1 MKTVIPFRDDGFFM
15 VPHDV
20 FLVCH
25 GSSQLGSLRR
35 LLILPWLMISPFS
48 CGMMQSLIEIWFS
61 WVHQWGYGGV
71 IVLMAMESSIFPVP
85 SELVIPPAAI
95 LAAQGGSMTLPGV
108 ILAGT
113 FGSWLGSALT
123 YWTALRVGR
132 PVVMR
137 FGKYFLMPPEKIE
150 RAERFMHR
158 YEGGGIFFAR
168 LLPVIRHLI
177 SIPAGMIR
185 MGFLKF
191 SLLTLVGSAIWCS
204 VLAML
209 GQKVGN
215 KLEPSQIAAL
225 KKGTGV
231 DLTHLIHAVKHE
243 ALWIIA
249 TVAIVCVLYFVAMRL
264 TERKGS

>member
-1 MKTVIPFRDDGFFM
+1 
-15 VPHDV
+15 
-20 FLVCH
+20 
-25 GSSQLGSLRR
+25 
-35 LLILPWLMISPFS
+35 
-48 CGMMQSLIEIWFS
+48 MMQSLIEMWFH
-61 WVHQWGYGGV
+61 WVHDWGYGGV
-71 IVLMAMESSIFPVP
+71 VLLMAMESSIFPVP

-95 LAAQGGSMTLPGV
+95 LAGQGGSMTLPGV

-123 YWTALRVGR
+123 YWVALFLGR

-137 FGKYFLMPPEKIE
+137 FGKFFLMPPDKVE
-150 RAERFMHR
+150 RAERFMRR

-177 SIPAGMIR
+177 SIPAGIIR

-191 SLLTLVGSAIWCS
+191 SILTIIGSAIWCS
-204 VLAML
+204 VLAAL

-215 KLEPSQIAAL
+215 KLEPAQMAAL
-225 KKGTGV
+225 QQGQGV
-231 DLTHLIHAVKHE
+231 DLGRLIHAVKQE

-249 TVAIVCVLYFVAMRL
+249 AVALVGVLYFIAMRL
-264 TERKGS
+264 TDQKAK